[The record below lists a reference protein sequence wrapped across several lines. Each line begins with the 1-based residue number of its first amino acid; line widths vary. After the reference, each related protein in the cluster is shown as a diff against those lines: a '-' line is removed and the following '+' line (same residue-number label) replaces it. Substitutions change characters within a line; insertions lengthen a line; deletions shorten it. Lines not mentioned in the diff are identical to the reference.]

1 MGGNVQEVG
10 TEITTNFKNKEI
22 STNITT
28 ITKAP
33 KGKYFTATLN
43 KLGEERHTRE
53 SGKLFHKRKLIQKGI
68 LK

>member
-1 MGGNVQEVG
+1 MYKRWALKLQQ
-10 TEITTNFKNKEI
+10 TFKNKEI
-22 STNITT
+22 SNSITT
-28 ITKAP
+28 KTKP
-33 KGKYFTATLN
+33 QKGKYFIATLN